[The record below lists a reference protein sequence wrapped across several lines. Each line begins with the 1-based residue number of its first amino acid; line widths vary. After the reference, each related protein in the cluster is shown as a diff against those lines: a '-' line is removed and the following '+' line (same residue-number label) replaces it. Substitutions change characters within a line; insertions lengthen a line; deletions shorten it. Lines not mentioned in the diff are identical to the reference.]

1 MRGCRLFNL
10 TVLEMC
16 VGGIQFLSGI
26 IVITYSFLLLAH
38 LRDDAAVGSGS
49 GAEVSALSRYFDMG
63 DGECELG
70 SLCFEPTVLIIA
82 LRLIKVRPIPNFS
95 LAHLGLFFP
104 FARPVMLAVNRR

>member
-1 MRGCRLFNL
+1 MRGGRLFNL

-38 LRDDAAVGSGS
+38 LRDDDAAVGSGS
-49 GAEVSALSRYFDMG
+49 GGEVSALSRYFDMG

-82 LRLIKVRPIPNFS
+82 LRLVKVRPIPDFFS
-95 LAHLGLFFP
+95 LGEDLGLFFS
-104 FARPVMLAVNRR
+104 FCTT